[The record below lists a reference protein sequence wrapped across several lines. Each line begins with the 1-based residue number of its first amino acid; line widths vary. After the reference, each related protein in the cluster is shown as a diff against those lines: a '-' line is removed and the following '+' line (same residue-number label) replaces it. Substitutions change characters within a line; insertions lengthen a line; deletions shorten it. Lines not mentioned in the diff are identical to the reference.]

1 MSGINK
7 YFPIVAGLIVTSLSS
22 CGSPSA
28 KRDNSASLL
37 QSSLHP
43 VAMVSTAPVDDS
55 IQTVKKPITPQR
67 LDSRVLVNS
76 VPDRKV
82 SITIYTSDV
91 QCQAL
96 IPQKVS
102 VSAKHAGLAA
112 VGKIL
117 EGEGTADLSLAG
129 YRVSID
135 QSGVATVDL
144 RTAADSKWHLTSL
157 SSCEQFALFGG
168 LRRTLT
174 GNAQWKIKDVRFTER
189 GKEISL

>member
-7 YFPIVAGLIVTSLSS
+7 YFLIVGGLIVTSLSS
-22 CGSPSA
+22 CSSPSA

-55 IQTVKKPITPQR
+55 IHVKKPTTPQR
-67 LDSRVLVNS
+67 LESGVRVS
-76 VPDRKV
+76 PAPDRKV
-82 SITIYTSDV
+82 PVTIYTSDV

-129 YRVSID
+129 YRISID

-144 RTAADSKWHLTSL
+144 RTATDSKWHLTSL
-157 SSCEQFALFGG
+157 SSCEQFALFGS
-168 LRRTLT
+168 LRRTLI